1 MKKIVLL
8 LLTSIVL
15 FAQSQSSGVFSRL
28 PYGMKFDEPI
38 PPKVEKKI
46 VFKDY
51 QYQVPGKFSV
61 KFDPDSKKLEGI
73 YFSYADYDVPV
84 LLPKRWRRVG
94 LKMCYI
100 DEDGASFDR
109 VLKAVKENGAFDIEI
124 HEDQYRKILTF
135 NVDNDKKYEMIFFTH
150 AEKNEHGSG
159 LAYITIT
166 KQEDNADDDED
177 Y

>member
-1 MKKIVLL
+1 MSKVILVLVV
-8 LLTSIVL
+8 SVVL
-15 FAQSQSSGVFSRL
+15 FAQSHSVFSRL

-38 PPKVEKKI
+38 PYKVEKKI

-61 KFDPDSKKLEGI
+61 KFDKESRVLEGI

-100 DEDGASFDR
+100 ERDGTSFK
-109 VLKAVKENGAFDIEI
+109 KALEIVRENGGFDIDI
-124 HEDQYRKILTF
+124 QEDQYRKILTF
-135 NVDNDKKYEMIFFTH
+135 NVDNDKRYEMIFFTH
-150 AEKNEHGSG
+150 AEKNEHGAG

-166 KQEDNADDDED
+166 KQEESADDDED